1 MAAEV
6 ESLMYVR
13 EAPWHGL
20 GTKVMEAPT
29 SVDAIKLA
37 ELDWQVNPRP
47 VYTDG
52 ILIPNIKANVR
63 DKDSKVLGLVTDK
76 YKIVQNSEAF
86 AFTDMLIGEGCT
98 YETAGSLRDGKR
110 IFLLAKMP
118 QQKILDE
125 AFDPYIC
132 FTNTFDGT
140 GAVQAIMTP
149 IRVVC
154 MNTLNLALDK
164 AKRKWSTRHVGD
176 MNSKLEEAKYTL
188 GLANK
193 YMQEFEVV
201 ADKLAN
207 TKVSEDEA
215 HMIIDNMF
223 PIKEEASERA
233 KENIIN
239 SRNKFMV
246 CMMAP
251 DILKY
256 KGTAYQIVQAASD
269 FATHMAPNRMT
280 DTYKE
285 RNFSKVLD
293 GHWVIDEA
301 FLQMMK
307 KVNKAA

>member
-6 ESLMYVR
+6 ESMFYVR
-13 EAPWHGL
+13 ETPWHGL
-20 GTKVMEAPT
+20 GTKVEEAPT
-29 SVDAIKLA
+29 SADAIRLA
-37 ELDWQVNPRP
+37 ELDWKVEAKP
-47 VYTDG
+47 VYTEG
-52 ILIPNIKANVR
+52 IIIPNVKANVR
-63 DKDSKVLGLVTDK
+63 DKDNKVLGLVSDK

-140 GAVQAIMTP
+140 GAVQAVMTP

-154 MNTLNLALDK
+154 QNTLNLALSK
-164 AKRKWSTRHVGD
+164 ANRKWSTRHMGD
-176 MNSKLEEAKYTL
+176 INSKLEEAEHTL
-188 GLANK
+188 GMAEK
-193 YMQEFEVV
+193 YMKELDVM

-256 KGTAYQIVQAASD
+256 KGTAYQVVQAASD

-285 RNFSKVLD
+285 RNFTKVLD

-307 KVNKAA
+307 KVSKAA

>member
-6 ESLMYVR
+6 ESMFYVR
-13 EAPWHGL
+13 ETPWHGL
-20 GTKVMEAPT
+20 GTKVEEAPT
-29 SVDAIKLA
+29 SADAIRLA
-37 ELDWQVNPRP
+37 ELDWKVEAQP
-47 VYTDG
+47 VYTEG
-52 ILIPNIKANVR
+52 IIIPNVKANVR
-63 DKDSKVLGLVTDK
+63 DKDNKVLGLVSDK

-125 AFDPYIC
+125 DFDPYIC

-140 GAVQAIMTP
+140 GAVQAVMTP

-154 MNTLNLALDK
+154 MNTLNLALNK
-164 AKRKWSTRHVGD
+164 ANRKWSTRHMGD
-176 MNSKLEEAKYTL
+176 INSKLEEAKHTL
-188 GLANK
+188 GMAEK
-193 YMQEFEVV
+193 YMKELEIM

-256 KGTAYQIVQAASD
+256 KGTAYQVVQAASD

-293 GHWVIDEA
+293 GHWVIDET